1 MVVFDFAYSIGFFH
15 FSLAEMGR
23 KSGENV
29 DIILWLK
36 YVLPCKMWELLV
48 LKSLLF
54 IYYSQS

>member
-1 MVVFDFAYSIGFFH
+1 MAIFDIAYNIGFFH
-15 FSLAEMGR
+15 FSLAEKGR

-36 YVLPCKMWELLV
+36 YVLPSKMWELLV
-48 LKSLLF
+48 LKSHLF